1 VKKIKA
7 QRELFEPNVCFDHV
21 DYSVRMNDKAI
32 HYIKESYQNGPG
44 GMMRSG
50 KDIVRYFNAGKL
62 ELVEANEYFL
72 LDTMYYSFPFLTPQA
87 KRFIDELGFRFQ
99 RKLENTS
106 LSCTRFTLTSV
117 LRTTKTILKLKRKNR
132 NAITRSSHLHGTSF
146 DISYT
151 QFYGNKTLS
160 PMEVLWLKD
169 VLAETLYELRTSGRC
184 WVTYEMWQTCF
195 HVVVR

>member
-1 VKKIKA
+1 M
-7 QRELFEPNVCFDHV
+7 FEPSVCFDHV
-21 DYSVRMNDKAI
+21 EYSSRMNDMAI
-32 HYIKESYQNGPG
+32 HYIGESYRNGPG
-44 GMMRSG
+44 GVMRSG
-50 KDIVRYFNAGKL
+50 RDIVKYFKAGKL

-72 LDTMYYSFPFLTPQA
+72 LDTMHYSFPFLTPEA
-87 KRFIDELGFRFQ
+87 RKFLDELGFRFQ

-106 LSCTRFTLTSV
+106 LSCTRFKLTSI
-117 LRTTKTILKLKRKNR
+117 LRTTKSILKLKKKNR

-151 QFYGNKTLS
+151 QFFANKPLS
-160 PMEVLWLKD
+160 RMEVLWLKD
-169 VLAETLYELRTSGRC
+169 LLAETLYELRSSGRC